1 MLNDAAIDRIEEICK
16 EYPNKKS
23 ALVPALYVAQRA
35 YGGWLPREAMIEVA
49 EVLDLPESHVYGV
62 ASFYSMFFLKPVGEN
77 VVQICTTSPCELRGA
92 QDAVACFKRKLG
104 IEVGQTTPDGK
115 FTLME
120 VECLAACDR
129 APMAQINEDY
139 YLNMDEARID
149 EIIAALSDGKKPPY
163 AEFEMNLKG
172 AHPIA
177 FNDEEFGI
185 DVSGITPAEP
195 IVKKEKPVEASEAA
209 PAKA

>member
-1 MLNDAAIDRIEEICK
+1 MVLNDAAIARIEELCK

-35 YGGWLPREAMIEVA
+35 NGGWLSREAMTEVA
-49 EVLDLPESHVYGV
+49 EELDLPDSHVYAV
-62 ASFYSMFFLKPVGEN
+62 ASFYSMFFLKPIGEN
-77 VVQICTTSPCELRGA
+77 VIQICTTSPCELRGA
-92 QDAVACFKRKLG
+92 RGAVECFKKKLG
-104 IEVGQTTPDGK
+104 VNVGETTPDGK

-139 YLNMDEARID
+139 YLDID
-149 EIIAALSDGKKPPY
+149 EKRCEEIIEALSQGRKPPY

-172 AHPIA
+172 SHPIA
-177 FNDEEFGI
+177 F
-185 DVSGITPAEP
+185 
-195 IVKKEKPVEASEAA
+195 
-209 PAKA
+209 